1 MIQETISL
9 VPFQLEMANLL
20 KKHVTSK
27 CTVNSV
33 GGVEAN
39 GSR

>member
-1 MIQETISL
+1 MIQETRSL
-9 VPFQLEMANLL
+9 MPFQLEITNLL
-20 KKHVTSK
+20 KKHVPSK
-27 CTVNSV
+27 GTVNSV